1 VIRKERGVEATL
13 VRGSG
18 GEFEVTLDG
27 RLIFSKRAEGRFPEP
42 EEVLA
47 QLPR

>member
-1 VIRKERGVEATL
+1 
-13 VRGSG
+13 VRGGG

-27 RLIFSKRAEGRFPEP
+27 RLIFSKRAEGRFPSP

-47 QLPR
+47 HIPA